1 MSFSENGFEVFRG
14 LLAESDISLA
24 EAAISASRC
33 QAIAGP
39 NLAGFLV
46 TLEKWNC
53 TCEVDRDLIVLQFG
67 VEGSRFDFQ
76 AMETMSYGLLADF
89 C

>member
-1 MSFSENGFEVFRG
+1 MHAGSHLDAHSGGGSLFCPSLEPGDGLAIHSNLWHGGSPNRSEM
-14 LLAESDISLA
+14 
-24 EAAISASRC
+24 
-33 QAIAGP
+33 
-39 NLAGFLV
+39 
-46 TLEKWNC
+46 
-53 TCEVDRDLIVLQFG
+53 DRDLIVLQFG